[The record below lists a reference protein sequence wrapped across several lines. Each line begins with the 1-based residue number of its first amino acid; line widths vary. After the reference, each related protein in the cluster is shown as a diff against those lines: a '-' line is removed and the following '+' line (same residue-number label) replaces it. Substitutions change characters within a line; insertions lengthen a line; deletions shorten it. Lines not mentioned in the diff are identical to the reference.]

1 MDAGC
6 LYWVVQYNV
15 RLENVNIT
23 DANIGVFVHK
33 QAEVST
39 PCPDRLCTVT
49 CVVSLQLEMNNCVIT
64 MCSDTG
70 MVRAPSVH
78 CMWINTRCADR
89 G

>member
-6 LYWVVQYNV
+6 LYWAVQYNV

-39 PCPDRLCTVT
+39 PCPDRAFQIMYRNLCCLVA
-49 CVVSLQLEMNNCVIT
+49 
-64 MCSDTG
+64 
-70 MVRAPSVH
+70 VR
-78 CMWINTRCADR
+78 DE
-89 G
+89 